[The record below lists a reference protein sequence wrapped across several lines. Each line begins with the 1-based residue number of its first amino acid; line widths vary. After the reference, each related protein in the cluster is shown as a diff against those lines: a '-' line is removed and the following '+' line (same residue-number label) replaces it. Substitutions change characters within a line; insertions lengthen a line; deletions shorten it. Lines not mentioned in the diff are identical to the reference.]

1 MVVLENKLTE
11 TQTMIVD
18 GTLKSPFD
26 LVARSAELAQQFHA
40 MISGIDDGVRWSF
53 IPATLPTRDDPL
65 AERGYLVFKFM
76 HQGRQ
81 YGECTVFGRS
91 DQERPDFVADALA
104 VHRDRIAHLRALLDQ
119 QPAVHVDTD
128 TLH

>member
-1 MVVLENKLTE
+1 MLVLENELREPATLV
-11 TQTMIVD
+11 VD
-18 GTLKSPFD
+18 GVLMSTAD
-26 LVARSAELAQQFHA
+26 LMARSAELAQQFHS
-40 MISGIDDGVRWSF
+40 MIAGADDGVRWSF

-65 AERGYLVFKFM
+65 AERGYLVFKFV

-119 QPAVHVDTD
+119 HPAVHVDTD